1 MVEPE
6 PEPAPAEWQ
15 GKVQNLAWRFK
26 VPQSAALAAMERSG
40 GHAGKAARILRAQ
53 SAGPSTGDAVLAAA
67 SERAAAAAAARAATP
82 PRPSTPPGAAAGG
95 PAPDGQAAMVARV
108 RQEVEAKAQ
117 AQVEAAAAEAA
128 AGPGAAAALG
138 PTSDTAG
145 RLAADRSAREA
156 LGATVAAL
164 QEALA
169 DAQAAAAAA
178 ASTDEFGT
186 AGAVE
191 RADDALATLEVVV
204 RAQRSQLAGCVPG
217 AAQAV
222 AVGVAEPTFEEL
234 WQARSEL
241 VTLSADC
248 PEQREYFDELL
259 EEVWASIAEV
269 VSSGRRS
276 DSWASAAPQ
285 LVQTLAQGLQA
296 HGLLNEAIAAHS
308 CVRDDSLSIL
318 FVLLQSR

>member
-40 GHAGKAARILRAQ
+40 GHAGKAARILRTQ
-53 SAGPSTGDAVLAAA
+53 SAGPSTGDAVL
-67 SERAAAAAAARAATP
+67 AAAAARAATP

-222 AVGVAEPTFEEL
+222 VGVAEPTFEEL

-248 PEQREYFDELL
+248 PEQREYLDELL